1 MPNKPEPLFIDG
13 HYHYTLSSYDPVEAT
28 LTIPHLTDEEVGY
41 GIAGIV
47 AERGWK
53 EDGLPTDAWVAENV
67 EGLGTLDEL
76 KQAVREELEQIN
88 ARYVEST
95 KGGLCAEELAKRV
108 EQRVPA
114 AIVDRARDIVRQ
126 GFEMQAA
133 QNGVALT
140 QLLAASGMSEH
151 DYEHAVDEEARA
163 MAEQNAA
170 LDAIVDEYAIYVDE
184 TELPAILGLSPKDA
198 KTVIDDAREHG
209 ASRRSWR
216 LPAAAA
222 HLRPSCETP
231 RSPRST
237 RRPSRPP
244 TAWPRC
250 APRCRPRCRAMKT
263 TARTRATSRTSS
275 SSRRKLT

>member
-108 EQRVPA
+108 EQRVPT
-114 AIVDRARDIVRQ
+114 AIVERARDIVRQ

-133 QNGVALT
+133 QNGVALA

-151 DYEHAVDEEARA
+151 DYEHAVDEEAQA

-184 TELPAILGLSPKDA
+184 TDSPPSS
-198 KTVIDDAREHG
+198 
-209 ASRRSWR
+209 ASRPR
-216 LPAAAA
+216 
-222 HLRPSCETP
+222 TP
-231 RSPRST
+231 RR
-237 RRPSRPP
+237 
-244 TAWPRC
+244 
-250 APRCRPRCRAMKT
+250 
-263 TARTRATSRTSS
+263 
-275 SSRRKLT
+275 

>member
-114 AIVDRARDIVRQ
+114 AIVEHARDIVRQ

-133 QNGVALT
+133 QNGVALA

-151 DYEHAVDEEARA
+151 DYEHAVDEEAQA

-209 ASRRSWR
+209 GLEEVMAFARRRRALEAVVRDASFTEEHETAEQAARRVAEMR
-216 LPAAAA
+216 AQMQTAMPGDENGGEDEGDKP
-222 HLRPSCETP
+222 HL
-231 RSPRST
+231 
-237 RRPSRPP
+237 
-244 TAWPRC
+244 
-250 APRCRPRCRAMKT
+250 
-263 TARTRATSRTSS
+263 
-275 SSRRKLT
+275 KLV

>member
-53 EDGLPTDAWVAENV
+53 EDGLPTNAWVAENV

-114 AIVDRARDIVRQ
+114 AIVERSRDIVRQ

-133 QNGVALT
+133 QNGVALA

-151 DYEHAVDEEARA
+151 AVDEEAQA

-209 ASRRSWR
+209 GLEEVMAFARRRRALEAVVRDASFTEEHETAEQAARRVAEMR
-216 LPAAAA
+216 AQMQTAMPGDENGGEDEGDKP
-222 HLRPSCETP
+222 HL
-231 RSPRST
+231 
-237 RRPSRPP
+237 
-244 TAWPRC
+244 
-250 APRCRPRCRAMKT
+250 
-263 TARTRATSRTSS
+263 
-275 SSRRKLT
+275 KLV

>member
-76 KQAVREELEQIN
+76 EQIN

-108 EQRVPA
+108 EQRVPT
-114 AIVDRARDIVRQ
+114 AIVERARDIVRQ

-133 QNGVALT
+133 QNGVALA

-151 DYEHAVDEEARA
+151 DYEHAVDEEAQA
-163 MAEQNAA
+163 MAEQSAA

-209 ASRRSWR
+209 GLEEVMAFARRRRALEAVVRDASFTEEHETAEQAARRVAEMRAQMQTAMPGDENDGEGEGDKPR
-216 LPAAAA
+216 L
-222 HLRPSCETP
+222 
-231 RSPRST
+231 
-237 RRPSRPP
+237 
-244 TAWPRC
+244 
-250 APRCRPRCRAMKT
+250 
-263 TARTRATSRTSS
+263 
-275 SSRRKLT
+275 KLV

>member
-88 ARYVEST
+88 ARYVAST

-114 AIVDRARDIVRQ
+114 AIVERAGHRAPGLRDAGRPERRCAGAAAGSLWHERARLR
-126 GFEMQAA
+126 
-133 QNGVALT
+133 
-140 QLLAASGMSEH
+140 
-151 DYEHAVDEEARA
+151 AR
-163 MAEQNAA
+163 
-170 LDAIVDEYAIYVDE
+170 
-184 TELPAILGLSPKDA
+184 
-198 KTVIDDAREHG
+198 R
-209 ASRRSWR
+209 
-216 LPAAAA
+216 
-222 HLRPSCETP
+222 
-231 RSPRST
+231 
-237 RRPSRPP
+237 
-244 TAWPRC
+244 
-250 APRCRPRCRAMKT
+250 
-263 TARTRATSRTSS
+263 
-275 SSRRKLT
+275 